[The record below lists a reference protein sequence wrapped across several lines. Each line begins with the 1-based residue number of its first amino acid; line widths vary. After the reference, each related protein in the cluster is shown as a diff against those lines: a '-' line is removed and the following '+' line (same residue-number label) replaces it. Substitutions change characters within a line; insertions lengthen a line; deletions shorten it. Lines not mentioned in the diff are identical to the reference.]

1 MSVFQSQIL
10 GWGIWLLTA
19 ACGVVFIIKFR
30 GTRPGLLGAI
40 GFGILV
46 ILPLFYQIAAALGL
60 AYWDY
65 SFFFDFIRI
74 AAWVLLL
81 IAFINIPGIVG
92 QKAWYR
98 PQTMSSIGNNPEL
111 VSAGFQPTAYPTA
124 DTQSYGQPIPSDQRF
139 ISKGLF
145 IGSFIG
151 GAGAS
156 IFFTV
161 MAMSFMVGYGS
172 DDAIPL
178 WILAILTMIFAAIML
193 CVLIH
198 RLWTAI
204 QPGHPRAT
212 PGKAVGFMFIPFFN
226 LYWVFQVYHGWAQD
240 YNRYVREAGIPAP
253 PVSESLGLT
262 VAILV
267 LAACIPYVGILPGL
281 ANLVCIGIFLSQ
293 AVDGANAI
301 IKYTLN

>member
-1 MSVFQSQIL
+1 MSVFQSQL
-10 GWGIWLLTA
+10 LSWGIWLLTA
-19 ACGVVFIIKFR
+19 ACGVVFIIKFK

-40 GFGILV
+40 GFGVLI
-46 ILPLFYQIAAALGL
+46 ILPLFFQIAAASGL

-65 SFFFDFIRI
+65 SFFFDLVRI

-92 QKAWYR
+92 QKAWYSPR
-98 PQTMSSIGNNPEL
+98 AMSSAGNNPEL
-111 VSAGFQPTAYPTA
+111 VSAGFQPTPGSTA
-124 DTQSYGQPIPSDQRF
+124 GPQSFGQVASGGQRYL
-139 ISKGLF
+139 SKGLF

-172 DDAIPL
+172 DYAIPL
-178 WILAILTMIFAAIML
+178 WILAILTMVFAAVML

-212 PGKAVGFMFIPFFN
+212 PGKAVGFMFIPIFN
-226 LYWVFQVYHGWAQD
+226 LYWVFQLYHGWAQD
-240 YNRYVREAGIPAP
+240 YNRYVREASIPAP

-301 IKYTLN
+301 IRHTK